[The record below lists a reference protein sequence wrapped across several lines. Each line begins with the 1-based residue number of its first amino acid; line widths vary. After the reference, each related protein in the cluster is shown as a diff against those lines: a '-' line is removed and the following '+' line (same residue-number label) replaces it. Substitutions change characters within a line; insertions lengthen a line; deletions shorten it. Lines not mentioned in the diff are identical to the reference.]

1 MTNPSSKNQIS
12 LPYNALFLL
21 SSPQNK
27 KANDPD
33 ESLNKENLDTF
44 PLSKNNLVS
53 SHQLFKRR
61 GTGIPQI
68 SERKEEQNFETSPKK
83 WSAPNPTQ
91 QQLITELNKMVGIV
105 AKQETWIDETLNKN
119 GSYLNG
125 QTIEAMKRRK

>member
-68 SERKEEQNFETSPKK
+68 SERKEE
-83 WSAPNPTQ
+83 
-91 QQLITELNKMVGIV
+91 
-105 AKQETWIDETLNKN
+105 
-119 GSYLNG
+119 
-125 QTIEAMKRRK
+125 